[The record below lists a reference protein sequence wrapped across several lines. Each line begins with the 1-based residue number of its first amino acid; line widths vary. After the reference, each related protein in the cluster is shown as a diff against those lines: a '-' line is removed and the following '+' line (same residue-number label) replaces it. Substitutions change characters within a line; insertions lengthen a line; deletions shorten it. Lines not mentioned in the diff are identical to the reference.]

1 MTSMK
6 AIVLSAALTSL
17 AFGAGLEKSRLHGE
31 YVEARTADIFTGPCF
46 ANAEVNL
53 MGDLAVFGWKVS
65 KGSFEGVS
73 LDGLGVVGVVKASA
87 TLGDVHSN
95 AYPVKSV
102 LIVDERAN
110 AEQRMA
116 LQKFAA
122 KMGGDLM
129 QQVVK
134 VVYAPVDL
142 TVKNNNIHSAAAT
155 LKAGAIAEI
164 TTRAIH
170 DGDHICTNE
179 EVWYQPLTKLEHAMP
194 AYSLAHSYQ
203 GDGLGTTWKS
213 PEKRSAFVGTFQ
225 LND

>member
-134 VVYAPVDL
+134 VVYAPVEL

>member
-1 MTSMK
+1 MKSMK

-53 MGDLAVFGWKVS
+53 MGDLAVFGWRVS
-65 KGSFEGVS
+65 KGNFDGVS

-87 TLGDVHSN
+87 TLGDVHTN

-102 LIVDERAN
+102 LIVDERATP
-110 AEQRMA
+110 EQRMA
-116 LQKFAA
+116 LQKFATR
-122 KMGGDLM
+122 MGGDLM
-129 QQVVK
+129 QHVVK

-142 TVKNNNIHSAAAT
+142 TVKNNNIHSATAT

-179 EVWYQPLTKLEHAMP
+179 EVWYQPLTKLDHAMP

>member
-1 MTSMK
+1 MSMK

-65 KGSFEGVS
+65 QGSFEGVS

-87 TLGDVHSN
+87 TLGDVHTN

-110 AEQRMA
+110 AEQRLA

-142 TVKNNNIHSAAAT
+142 TVKNNNIHSASAT

-179 EVWYQPLTKLEHAMP
+179 EVWYQPLTKLDHAMP

-213 PEKRSAFVGTFQ
+213 PDKRSAFVGTFQ

>member
-1 MTSMK
+1 MKSMK

-17 AFGAGLEKSRLHGE
+17 AFGGGLEKSRLHGE

-65 KGSFEGVS
+65 KGNFEGVS

-87 TLGDVHSN
+87 TLGDVHTN

-142 TVKNNNIHSAAAT
+142 TVKNNNIHSASAT

-213 PEKRSAFVGTFQ
+213 PDKRSAFVGTFQ

>member
-1 MTSMK
+1 MP
-6 AIVLSAALTSL
+6 V
-17 AFGAGLEKSRLHGE
+17 R
-31 YVEARTADIFTGPCF
+31 
-46 ANAEVNL
+46 
-53 MGDLAVFGWKVS
+53 
-65 KGSFEGVS
+65 GSS
-73 LDGLGVVGVVKASA
+73 S
-87 TLGDVHSN
+87 
-95 AYPVKSV
+95 
-102 LIVDERAN
+102 
-110 AEQRMA
+110 
-116 LQKFAA
+116 
-122 KMGGDLM
+122 
-129 QQVVK
+129 
-134 VVYAPVDL
+134 
-142 TVKNNNIHSAAAT
+142 AT

>member
-1 MTSMK
+1 MKSMK
-6 AIVLSAALTSL
+6 AIVLSAALTSM
-17 AFGAGLEKSRLHGE
+17 AFGAGVEKSQLHGE

-53 MGDLAVFGWKVS
+53 MGDLAVFGWKVE
-65 KGSFEGVS
+65 KGSFDGVS
-73 LDGLGVVGVVKASA
+73 LDGLGVVGVVKANA

-102 LIVDERAN
+102 LIVDERATP
-110 AEQRMA
+110 EQRMA
-116 LQKFAA
+116 LQKFAGR
-122 KMGGDLM
+122 MGGDLM

-134 VVYAPVDL
+134 VIYAPVDL
-142 TVKNNNIHSAAAT
+142 TVKDNNIHSGAAT
-155 LKAGAIAEI
+155 LKAGSIAEI

-179 EVWYQPLTKLEHAMP
+179 EVWYQPLTKLSHAMP

-203 GDGLGTTWKS
+203 GDGLGTKWKS
-213 PEKRSAFVGTFQ
+213 PDKRSAFVGTFQ

>member
-1 MTSMK
+1 MSMK

-65 KGSFEGVS
+65 QGSFEGVS

-87 TLGDVHSN
+87 TLGDVHTN

-142 TVKNNNIHSAAAT
+142 TVKNNNIHSASAT
-155 LKAGAIAEI
+155 LKAGAIAEV

-179 EVWYQPLTKLEHAMP
+179 EVWYQPLTKLDHAMP

-213 PEKRSAFVGTFQ
+213 PDKRSAFVGTFQ

>member
-1 MTSMK
+1 MK

-65 KGSFEGVS
+65 KGNFEGVS

-87 TLGDVHSN
+87 TLGDVHTN

-142 TVKNNNIHSAAAT
+142 TVKNNNIHSASAT

-213 PEKRSAFVGTFQ
+213 PDKRSAFVGTFQ

>member
-1 MTSMK
+1 MK

-53 MGDLAVFGWKVS
+53 MGDLAVFGWKIS
-65 KGSFEGVS
+65 KGSFDGVS

-87 TLGDVHSN
+87 TLGDVHTN

-102 LIVDERAN
+102 LIVDERATP
-110 AEQRMA
+110 EQRMA

-122 KMGGDLM
+122 RMGGDLM

-142 TVKNNNIHSAAAT
+142 TVKNNNIHSATAT
-155 LKAGAIAEI
+155 LKAGALAEV

-179 EVWYQPLTKLEHAMP
+179 EVWYQPLTKLDHAMP

-213 PEKRSAFVGTFQ
+213 PDKRSAFVGTFQ

>member
-1 MTSMK
+1 MKSMK

-65 KGSFEGVS
+65 KGSFDGVS

-87 TLGDVHSN
+87 TLGDVHTN

-102 LIVDERAN
+102 LIVDERATP
-110 AEQRMA
+110 EQRMA

-122 KMGGDLM
+122 RMGGDLM

-142 TVKNNNIHSAAAT
+142 TVKNNNIHSATAT

-164 TTRAIH
+164 STRAIH

-194 AYSLAHSYQ
+194 AYSMEHSYQ

-213 PEKRSAFVGTFQ
+213 PDKRSAFVGTFQ

>member
-1 MTSMK
+1 MKSMK

-53 MGDLAVFGWKVS
+53 MGDLAVFGWRVS
-65 KGSFEGVS
+65 KGSFDGVS

-87 TLGDVHSN
+87 TLGDVHTN

-102 LIVDERAN
+102 LIVDERATP
-110 AEQRMA
+110 EQRMA

-122 KMGGDLM
+122 RMGGDLM
-129 QQVVK
+129 NQVVK

-142 TVKNNNIHSAAAT
+142 TVKNNNIHSATAT

>member
-1 MTSMK
+1 MKSMN
-6 AIVLSAALTSL
+6 AIVLSAALTSM

-65 KGSFEGVS
+65 KGSFDGVS

-102 LIVDERAN
+102 LIVDERATP
-110 AEQRMA
+110 EQRMA
-116 LQKFAA
+116 LQKFAGR
-122 KMGGDLM
+122 MGGDLM

-134 VVYAPVDL
+134 VVYAPVEL
-142 TVKNNNIHSAAAT
+142 TVKNNNIHSATAT
-155 LKAGAIAEI
+155 LKAGAIAEV

-194 AYSLAHSYQ
+194 AYSLEHSYQ

-213 PEKRSAFVGTFQ
+213 PDKRSAFVGSFQ